1 MPEPE
6 LLDFL
11 APLPGVDEF
20 NIESLLRE
28 LGIRLDQPEKIW
40 E

>member
-11 APLPGVDEF
+11 APLPGVDEV
-20 NIESLLRE
+20 NIESLLWE